1 MDILTVLQTFDWE
14 VKHVQ
19 GVKIQVADILSRS
32 SDFCRQWNSLMA
44 LEGTA
49 AGEWIDNIKVGIVDD
64 EWFGPIAH

>member
-1 MDILTVLQTFDWE
+1 
-14 VKHVQ
+14 
-19 GVKIQVADILSRS
+19 
-32 SDFCRQWNSLMA
+32 MA